1 MAEQVDTSDPA
12 KPVHTIILD
21 AGPLIKNVP
30 PVSTL
35 LSQSHA
41 LITTPSVVSEIRDP
55 EARRRIETL
64 YLPFLTQRTPKPDS
78 LRVVSEFARKTG
90 DREVLSKNDL
100 EILALAYEV
109 ECERN
114 CGDWRLRRVPGQK
127 GINGSP
133 PAHLMAASDANQ
145 DAEKQTGGNDD
156 KQEGI
161 SEEKLEKVTEVEVEG
176 SAGEQRQD
184 DAVEEV
190 TQKIE
195 DTTLEQIPEDATNE
209 PATEPADLPSG
220 DAEVYDSNGSGESNE
235 YDEGQNSAPIDESD
249 SDPDGWITPSNL
261 KKQQVRDAAIGTAAQ
276 ETKTMQVA
284 TITGDFAMQ
293 NVLLQM
299 NLNILSPS
307 NMQRIRQVKSYIM
320 RCHGCFMVTR
330 DMSKQ
335 FCPRCGQP
343 TLNRVSCSTSA
354 KGEFR
359 MHLKK
364 NMQWNNRGNKYSIP
378 KPIAGTANTKWSGIG
393 GGKGG
398 WGMGLILAEDQ
409 KEHTRA
415 VTEEERRKKKGR
427 DLMDDDYL
435 PSILSGDR
443 QRAGGRI
450 KVGAGRNVNSRKRR

>member
-1 MAEQVDTSDPA
+1 MPEPTHTSEPA

-35 LSQSHA
+35 LSQSHE
-41 LITTPSVVSEIRDP
+41 LLTTPSVISEIRDP
-55 EARRRIETL
+55 DARRRIDTL
-64 YLPFLTQRTPKPDS
+64 YLPFLTQRSPKPAS
-78 LRVVSEFARKTG
+78 LKVVSEFARKTG

-114 CGDWRLRRVPGQK
+114 GGDWRLRREPGQK
-127 GINGSP
+127 GINGAP
-133 PAHLMAASDANQ
+133 PAHLTVLNDTKEVTEEQPEDKAEETKGEVIE
-145 DAEKQTGGNDD
+145 EKQ
-156 KQEGI
+156 
-161 SEEKLEKVTEVEVEG
+161 EEK
-176 SAGEQRQD
+176 QD
-184 DAVEEV
+184 DAAV
-190 TQKIE
+190 
-195 DTTLEQIPEDATNE
+195 
-209 PATEPADLPSG
+209 
-220 DAEVYDSNGSGESNE
+220 AEVAQKLEEAALEENPEVATIEPTDEPTELPDEHAKAGDSNGNGETNE
-235 YDEGQNSAPIDESD
+235 AEEDQDSAPIDESD

-261 KKQQVRDAAIGTAAQ
+261 KKRQIRDAALGTDSQ
-276 ETKTMQVA
+276 EAKTMQVA

-307 NMQRIRQVKSYIM
+307 NMQRIRQLKSYVM
-320 RCHGCFMVTR
+320 RCHGCFLITR
-330 DMSKQ
+330 DMTKQ

-343 TLNRVSCSTSA
+343 TLNRVACSTSS

-359 MHLKK
+359 THLKK
-364 NMQWNNRGNKYSIP
+364 NMQWNNRGNRYSIP
-378 KPIAGTANTKWSGIG
+378 KPIAGTANTKWSGSG

-398 WGMGLILAEDQ
+398 WGTGLILAEDQ
-409 KEHTRA
+409 KEHVRA

-443 QRAGGRI
+443 QRAGGRV

>member
-1 MAEQVDTSDPA
+1 QNTCSKEIIMSEKVDTKEPE

-30 PVSTL
+30 SVSTL
-35 LSQSHA
+35 LSQSHV
-41 LITTPSVVSEIRDP
+41 LVTTPSIVSEIRDP

-64 YLPFLTQRTPKPDS
+64 YLPFLTQRTPKPTS
-78 LRVVSEFARKTG
+78 LKVVSEFAKKTG

-100 EILALAYEV
+100 EILALAYEM

-114 CGDWRLRRVPGQK
+114 CGDWRLRREPGQK

-133 PAHLMAASDANQ
+133 PAHLIVAKDAAKDG
-145 DAEKQTGGNDD
+145 EKQPEIQE
-156 KQEGI
+156 KQEDT
-161 SEEKLEKVTEVEVEG
+161 EEKQDVAATVE
-176 SAGEQRQD
+176 EQQPD
-184 DAVEEV
+184 IAVEEV

-195 DTTLEQIPEDATNE
+195 NTTIEPSPEAVQEE
-209 PATEPADLPSG
+209 PTSDLPDKDNENPGNEDVEPIGSNDDDEQ
-220 DAEVYDSNGSGESNE
+220 DAI
-235 YDEGQNSAPIDESD
+235 PIDESD

-261 KKQQVRDAAIGTAAQ
+261 KKRQIRDAALGTAAP
-276 ETKTMQVA
+276 ETKVMQVA

-307 NMQRIRQVKSYIM
+307 NMQQIRQLKSYVM
-320 RCHGCFMVTR
+320 RCHGCFTVTR

-343 TLNRVSCSTSA
+343 TLNRVSCSTSG
-354 KGEFR
+354 KGQFR
-359 MHLKK
+359 IHLKK

-378 KPIAGTANTKWSGIG
+378 KPIAGTANTKWSGVG

-398 WGMGLILAEDQ
+398 WGTGLILAEDQ
-409 KEHTRA
+409 KEHIRA
-415 VTEEERRKKKGR
+415 VAEEERRKKKGR